1 MMPILFLLSL
11 ETGGQGGHVG
21 EALRINGFRR
31 PLTKNTMWAQ
41 VGRWAQN
48 GTCPRGSAHL
58 PTLEKCRWARFFAR
72 IPLNSKA
79 SPTCPLR
86 PPDSSRVLKQFKS
99 EVVKG
104 YSERR
109 AARVLTNAGWL
120 CLERPGRFK
129 ARRTL
134 PGMGL
139 QDCFVVMLP
148 ENEEAEQ

>member
-1 MMPILFLLSL
+1 MDNPNA
-11 ETGGQGGHVG
+11 TC
-21 EALRINGFRR
+21 INRVGFRR
-31 PLTKNTMWAQ
+31 AT
-41 VGRWAQN
+41 
-48 GTCPRGSAHL
+48 GSGIEYAIL
-58 PTLEKCRWARFFAR
+58 SE
-72 IPLNSKA
+72 S
-79 SPTCPLR
+79 
-86 PPDSSRVLKQFKS
+86 FKS

-148 ENEEAEQ
+148 ENEDAEQ